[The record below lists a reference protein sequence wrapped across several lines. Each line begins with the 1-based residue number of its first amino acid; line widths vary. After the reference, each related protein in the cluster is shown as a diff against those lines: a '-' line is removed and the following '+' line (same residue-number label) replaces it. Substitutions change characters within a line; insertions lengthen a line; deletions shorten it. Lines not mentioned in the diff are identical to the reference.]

1 LLILHTVS
9 PEKKYDNVTWQHR
22 QVDNVEIAVVDYHFI
37 FMDSMDCNQMESN
50 TFNKRNK

>member
-1 LLILHTVS
+1 LLILRTVS

-37 FMDSMDCNQMESN
+37 FNGLQSDGIKYIQ
-50 TFNKRNK
+50 